1 MIKFATIILLFC
13 LAAPWAS
20 LQAQDS
26 LRVDDVPLSVQL
38 DGLDSVSRIAYLR
51 YLVSTG
57 RDEAEV
63 YFQLGVAFHDSD
75 MPDSAEYYYKRAIGS
90 SPELSKAHV
99 NLGVLYDTRG
109 DASRALSEFQIAM
122 AIDPDDILALSH
134 AAFLQF
140 LLRRYDKADE
150 YISQAIE
157 LDPGSP
163 QPHFYLAIFFWENG
177 IYREALLEWERVIE
191 LAPESGLADRARE
204 NITLMQ
210 NGLRGAKD
218 SPTARE

>member
-1 MIKFATIILLFC
+1 MIKIVVITLLFC
-13 LAAPWAS
+13 LAFPLAQLRARDS
-20 LQAQDS
+20 LQ
-26 LRVDDVPLSVQL
+26 VDDVPLRVQL
-38 DGLDSVSRIAYLR
+38 DGLDPLSRIAYLR

-57 RDEAEV
+57 RDEGEV
-63 YFQLGVAFHDSD
+63 YFQLGVAFHENDT
-75 MPDSAEYYYKRAIGS
+75 PDSAEYYYRKAIDS

-109 DASRALSEFQIAM
+109 DASLALSEFQIAL

-140 LLRRYDKADE
+140 LMGRHGKADE

-157 LDPGSP
+157 LDPESP
-163 QPHFYLAIFFWENG
+163 QPHLYMAIFFWESG

-210 NGLRGAKD
+210 NALRGAAD
-218 SPTARE
+218 RPRARE